1 MDKFL
6 REPFTFDRTVRIAL
20 FVLCVLALTWAI
32 AAIWEVLL
40 PFLLAGIFAY
50 VMMPLVRFFQDTL
63 RLRSRSL
70 SVLLVFFLTMG
81 LFVLASLYL
90 IPALQEE
97 VVKTIEAIKQHSDG
111 KSLTEQILPDEAAK
125 YLESQLDFRE
135 MLQGLSLE
143 SILSTGESLWDK
155 AGGLVSGT
163 ISVFSWTLV
172 FAMGIIYFIFIMM
185 DMEGLAQGLLE
196 MFPSSARS
204 TVKEMMKTVD
214 YYMNSYFRGQALVA
228 VSVGV
233 LLAIG
238 FSIIGLPL
246 AIVMGIFIGL
256 LNFIPYMQ
264 ALGVIPLGLVAV
276 LMGLQNGDNI
286 FVSLALAYGVLMIVQ
301 IIQDSILVPRIMG
314 TSLGMRPS
322 LILLAL
328 AVWGYLL
335 GFFGMLIALPI
346 TMSLYAIYM
355 RYVLRDEDYIK
366 FITEKMKPKQ
376 RTKQKQKEGND

>member
-185 DMEGLAQGLLE
+185 DMEGLALGLLE

>member
-111 KSLTEQILPDEAAK
+111 KSLTEQILPSEAAK

-376 RTKQKQKEGND
+376 RIKQKPKEGND

>member
-20 FVLCVLALTWAI
+20 FVLCVLTLTWAI

-376 RTKQKQKEGND
+376 RIKQKQKEGND

>member
-6 REPFTFDRTVRIAL
+6 RDPFTFDRTVRIVL
-20 FVLCVLALTWAI
+20 FVLCVLTLTWAI

>member
-6 REPFTFDRTVRIAL
+6 RDPFTFDRTVRIAL
-20 FVLCVLALTWAI
+20 FVLCVLVLTWAI

>member
-6 REPFTFDRTVRIAL
+6 RDPFTFDRTVRIAL
-20 FVLCVLALTWAI
+20 FVLCVLTLTWAI

-111 KSLTEQILPDEAAK
+111 KSLTEQILPSEAAK

-355 RYVLRDEDYIK
+355 RYVLRDEGYIK
-366 FITEKMKPKQ
+366 FITEKMNPGEK
-376 RTKQKQKEGND
+376 TKQKKQEANE

>member
-6 REPFTFDRTVRIAL
+6 RDPFTFDRTVRIAL
-20 FVLCVLALTWAI
+20 FVLCVLTLTWAI

-185 DMEGLAQGLLE
+185 DMEGLALGLLE

>member
-301 IIQDSILVPRIMG
+301 ILQDSILVPRIMG

-376 RTKQKQKEGND
+376 RIKQKQKEGND

>member
-6 REPFTFDRTVRIAL
+6 RDPFTFDRTVRIAL
-20 FVLCVLALTWAI
+20 FVLCVLTLTWAI

-376 RTKQKQKEGND
+376 RIKQKQKEGND

>member
-6 REPFTFDRTVRIAL
+6 RDPFTFDRTVRIAL
-20 FVLCVLALTWAI
+20 FVLCVLTLTWAI

-185 DMEGLAQGLLE
+185 DMEGLALGLLE
-196 MFPSSARS
+196 MFPSSARA

>member
-111 KSLTEQILPDEAAK
+111 KSLTEQILPSEAAK

-301 IIQDSILVPRIMG
+301 ILQDSILVPRIMG

-376 RTKQKQKEGND
+376 RIKQKPKEGND

>member
-6 REPFTFDRTVRIAL
+6 RDPFTFDRTVRIAL
-20 FVLCVLALTWAI
+20 FVLCVLVLTWAI

-185 DMEGLAQGLLE
+185 DMEGLALGLLE

>member
-70 SVLLVFFLTMG
+70 SVLLVFVLTMG

-111 KSLTEQILPDEAAK
+111 KSLTEQILPDEAARF
-125 YLESQLDFRE
+125 LQSQFDLKE

-185 DMEGLAQGLLE
+185 DMEGLAYGLLE

-204 TVKEMMKTVD
+204 TVKEMMKTID

-228 VSVGV
+228 VSVGI

-264 ALGVIPLGLVAV
+264 ALGIIPLGLVAV

-355 RYVLRDEDYIK
+355 RYVLRDEGYIK
-366 FITEKMKPKQ
+366 FITEKMNPGEK
-376 RTKQKQKEGND
+376 TKQKKQEANE

>member
-6 REPFTFDRTVRIAL
+6 RDPFTFDRTVRIAL
-20 FVLCVLALTWAI
+20 FVLCVLTLTWAI

-111 KSLTEQILPDEAAK
+111 KSLTEQILPSEAAK

-185 DMEGLAQGLLE
+185 DMEGLALGLLE

>member
-20 FVLCVLALTWAI
+20 FVLCVLTLTWAI

>member
-20 FVLCVLALTWAI
+20 FVLCVLTLTWAI

-185 DMEGLAQGLLE
+185 DMEGLALGLLE

-376 RTKQKQKEGND
+376 RIKQKQKEGND

>member
-6 REPFTFDRTVRIAL
+6 RDPFTFDRTVRIAL
-20 FVLCVLALTWAI
+20 FVLCVLTLTWAI

-111 KSLTEQILPDEAAK
+111 KSLTEQILPSEAAK

>member
-6 REPFTFDRTVRIAL
+6 RDPFTFDRTVRIAL
-20 FVLCVLALTWAI
+20 FVLCVLTLTWAI

-185 DMEGLAQGLLE
+185 DMEGLALGLLE

-355 RYVLRDEDYIK
+355 RYVLRDEGYIK
-366 FITEKMKPKQ
+366 FITEKMNPGEK
-376 RTKQKQKEGND
+376 TKQKKQEANE

>member
-6 REPFTFDRTVRIAL
+6 RDPFTFDRTVRIAL
-20 FVLCVLALTWAI
+20 FVLCVLTLTWAI

>member
-6 REPFTFDRTVRIAL
+6 RDPFTFDRTVRIAL
-20 FVLCVLALTWAI
+20 FVLCVLTLTWAI

-355 RYVLRDEDYIK
+355 RYVLRDEGYIK
-366 FITEKMKPKQ
+366 FITEKMNPGEK
-376 RTKQKQKEGND
+376 TKQKKQEANE

>member
-6 REPFTFDRTVRIAL
+6 RDPFTFDRTVRIAL

-185 DMEGLAQGLLE
+185 DMEGLALGLLE